1 MLLSDC
7 ASATHMGRRGHQRLE
22 IALPVTITGLDTN
35 GNPFKQT
42 ATTVDIGPKGMRIR
56 GIYCLRGRG
65 DLVRV
70 EYKNTRAD
78 FRVAWIGETEGLVGL
93 EGMMEDA
100 QFLFAR
106 HLPPE
111 TSYAPDPRLDTFVPP
126 DENSL
131 VSMEPAPVPVAS
143 IPLEAPSPERGLPE
157 RQQKE
162 RRRHPRFPCAGTARI
177 FESGIE
183 QPTTHRINEISLGG
197 CYIEMMS
204 PLPVG
209 WFIVLELELNGR
221 TIRID
226 GMVRSSQLA
235 YGMGVQFTAIAPAEQ
250 EKLAEVIAE
259 VSGQVA
265 PRPLKPS
272 VPAPAPVAVPAAAA
286 APPPMEEV
294 PAKDISAAV
303 QRWFGIHDSLSR
315 ADFLKLVEE
324 LKSLVR

>member
-1 MLLSDC
+1 
-7 ASATHMGRRGHQRLE
+7 MGRRGYQRIE
-22 IALPVTITGLDTN
+22 VALPVTITGLDTN

-106 HLPPE
+106 HLPPD
-111 TSYAPDPRLDTFVPP
+111 SKHVPDPRLDAFAPP
-126 DENSL
+126 DENRPISI
-131 VSMEPAPVPVAS
+131 EPSPIPVGP
-143 IPLEAPSPERGLPE
+143 IPLQERSPERRMPE
-157 RQQKE
+157 RRQKE

-183 QPTTHRINEISLGG
+183 QPTIHRVNEISMGG
-197 CYIEMMS
+197 CYIEIMS

-209 WFIVLELELNGR
+209 WCIVLELELNGR
-221 TIRID
+221 TIRVD
-226 GMVRSSQLA
+226 GIVKSSQLA
-235 YGMGVQFTAIAPAEQ
+235 YGMGVQFTTLQPAEQ

-259 VSGQVA
+259 VSGTVA
-265 PRPLKPS
+265 PRPIK
-272 VPAPAPVAVPAAAA
+272 PAPAPASVPAEAA
-286 APPPMEEV
+286 APPPIEDV
-294 PAKDISAAV
+294 SAKEISHAV
-303 QRWFGIHDSLSR
+303 QRWFGVHDSLSR